1 MKELVSI
8 IVPVY
13 RAAAY
18 IAETIAMVE
27 AQTWQDWELI
37 LVDDCS
43 PDNSAEVIRN
53 TLRKQAGWDNAAR
66 QSCEG
71 VQAEVFT
78 GGGGRPEVL
87 TGAGV
92 QAEVLMDADGQAEV
106 LTAAGVRTEMFTG
119 AGGQPVMLLQKQKNE
134 GRRGP
139 ATPGWIWHRAG
150 ISRFWMRM
158 MWYPE
163 KLEREMRFM
172 RQKEAG
178 FVFTAY
184 EFGDSQARP
193 TGRVVHVPERLTY
206 RQALSRTVIFTT
218 TVLFD
223 RKRIPDRLLRM
234 PAVASEDTA
243 TWWQILREGY
253 TAWGLNEVLAVYRRP
268 AKSLSS
274 NKAEAVRRIWNLYRR
289 QEKLSVA
296 ASAGYF
302 IMWAYRATKRR
313 I

>member
-53 TLRKQAGWDNAAR
+53 TRRKQAGWDNAAR
-66 QSCEG
+66 QSCE
-71 VQAEVFT
+71 
-78 GGGGRPEVL
+78 
-87 TGAGV
+87 GV

-134 GRRGP
+134 G
-139 ATPGWIWHRAG
+139 AARARNTG
-150 ISRFWMRM
+150 LDMAQGRYIAFLDADDV
-158 MWYPE
+158 WYPE

>member
-71 VQAEVFT
+71 VQAEV
-78 GGGGRPEVL
+78 
-87 TGAGV
+87 
-92 QAEVLMDADGQAEV
+92 LMDADGQAEV

-134 GRRGP
+134 G
-139 ATPGWIWHRAG
+139 AARARNTG
-150 ISRFWMRM
+150 LAAAQGRYIAFLDADDV
-158 MWYPE
+158 WYPK
-163 KLEREMRFM
+163 KLEREMRFI
-172 RQKEAG
+172 REKEAG

-223 RKRIPDRLLRM
+223 RKQIPDRLLRM

>member
-27 AQTWQDWELI
+27 AQSWQDWELI

-53 TLRKQAGWDNAAR
+53 TLRKQAGRDNAAR
-66 QSCEG
+66 QSCE
-71 VQAEVFT
+71 
-78 GGGGRPEVL
+78 
-87 TGAGV
+87 GV

-134 GRRGP
+134 G
-139 ATPGWIWHRAG
+139 AARARNTG
-150 ISRFWMRM
+150 LDMAQGRYIAFLDADDV
-158 MWYPE
+158 WYPE

>member
-53 TLRKQAGWDNAAR
+53 TLRKQTGQDNADRGAY
-66 QSCEG
+66 EG
-71 VQAEVFT
+71 VQAAVLT
-78 GGGGRPEVL
+78 GGGGRP
-87 TGAGV
+87 
-92 QAEVLMDADGQAEV
+92 EV

-119 AGGQPVMLLQKQKNE
+119 AGGQPVILLQKQKNE
-134 GRRGP
+134 G
-139 ATPGWIWHRAG
+139 AARARNTG
-150 ISRFWMRM
+150 LDAAQGRYIAFLDADDV
-158 MWYPE
+158 WYPK

-172 RQKEAG
+172 REKEAG

-223 RKRIPDRLLRM
+223 RKQIPDRLLRM
-234 PAVASEDTA
+234 PEVASEDTA

>member
-53 TLRKQAGWDNAAR
+53 TLRKQAGQDNAAR
-66 QSCEG
+66 QSC
-71 VQAEVFT
+71 
-78 GGGGRPEVL
+78 
-87 TGAGV
+87 AGV
-92 QAEVLMDADGQAEV
+92 QLEVL
-106 LTAAGVRTEMFTG
+106 TG

-134 GRRGP
+134 G
-139 ATPGWIWHRAG
+139 AARARNTG
-150 ISRFWMRM
+150 LDMAQGRYIAFLDADDV
-158 MWYPE
+158 WYPE

>member
-1 MKELVSI
+1 M
-8 IVPVY
+8 
-13 RAAAY
+13 
-18 IAETIAMVE
+18 E

-53 TLRKQAGWDNAAR
+53 TLQKQTGQDNADR
-66 QSCEG
+66 GSYEG
-71 VQAEVFT
+71 VQ
-78 GGGGRPEVL
+78 PE
-87 TGAGV
+87 
-92 QAEVLMDADGQAEV
+92 
-106 LTAAGVRTEMFTG
+106 VRTEMFTG

-134 GRRGP
+134 G
-139 ATPGWIWHRAG
+139 AARARNTG
-150 ISRFWMRM
+150 LDMAQGRYIAFLDADDV
-158 MWYPE
+158 WYPE